1 MRESNIAELKER
13 TMKRSKRLLAF
24 VLMLVMALSV
34 ALSGCS
40 GDKKGDSSDQSDASS
55 KEPTYGGS
63 VVVGIQQD
71 IDSLDPHKA
80 TAAGTKE
87 ILFNIFEGLV
97 KPDENG
103 NLIKAVASDYK
114 VSDDGLVYTFTIRDG
129 IKFHNGNAVTAEDVK
144 YSLDRASGLLDGN
157 ALITALKKISAVNIV
172 DDRTVEVTLA
182 SADTEMIYN
191 FTAAII
197 PKPADGTQ
205 ADAGKPVGTG
215 PFKFVSY
222 TPQESI
228 ILTKN
233 EDYWQNGLPYLD
245 EVKFKIVSGTDTA
258 LLELKGG
265 SIDMYP
271 YLTDSQAEELK
282 STYDI
287 EYAISDV
294 AQALFLNNAE
304 APFDN
309 EKVRQAVAC
318 ALNKDEINQFVAG
331 GKSAVIN
338 SAMLPT
344 IKNYYVDTNSY
355 NSYNVSRAKQLLAE
369 AGYPNGFDMT
379 IKVPSNYTFHMETAQ
394 VVAEQLKAAGINAKI
409 EGIEWSSWLSDV
421 YANRDYQAT
430 ICALTADL
438 TPSSLLV
445 RFTSGY
451 SKNFVNFSD
460 AEYDKVY
467 AEAQASLDDNVRK
480 EKYAK
485 LQQIFAE
492 KEGSVFIQA
501 AALLVAKNKDLAGY
515 KFYPVY
521 VQDMS
526 TVYYIKK

>member
-1 MRESNIAELKER
+1 
-13 TMKRSKRLLAF
+13 MKRSKRLLSFALVLVIAF
-24 VLMLVMALSV
+24 SV

-40 GDKKGDSSDQSDASS
+40 GDKKSNSSGNQSNDSSG
-55 KEPTYGGS
+55 EPTYGGS

-103 NLIKAVASDYK
+103 GLIKAVASDY
-114 VSDDGLVYTFTIRDG
+114 SMSEDGRVYTFTLRDG
-129 IKFHNGNAVTAEDVK
+129 IKFHNGNTVTAEDVK
-144 YSLDRASGLLDGN
+144 YSLERASGLLDGN
-157 ALITALKKISAVNIV
+157 VLITALKKISSVDIV
-172 DDRTVEVTLA
+172 DSRTVKVELA
-182 SADTEMIYN
+182 SADTEMIYS

-197 PKPADGTQ
+197 PKPSDGADISSN
-205 ADAGKPVGTG
+205 PIGTG

-228 ILTKN
+228 VVAKN
-233 EDYWQNGLPYLD
+233 EDYWQDGLPYLD
-245 EVKFKIVSGTDTA
+245 EVKFKIIAGADTA

-265 SIDMYP
+265 SVDMYP
-271 YLTDSQAEELK
+271 YLTDSQATELQD
-282 STYDI
+282 TYDI

-294 AQALFLNNAE
+294 AQALFLNNAA

-309 EKVRQAVAC
+309 VKVRQAVAC

-338 SAMLPT
+338 SAMIPT
-344 IKNYYVDTNSY
+344 MKDYYVDTTSY
-355 NSYNVSRAKQLLAE
+355 NSYNADRARQLLAE
-369 AGYPNGFDMT
+369 AGYPDGFDMT
-379 IKVPSNYTFHMETAQ
+379 ITVPSNYPFHMETAQ
-394 VVAEQLKAAGINAKI
+394 VVAEQLKAVGINAKI
-409 EGIEWSSWLSDV
+409 DGVDWSTWLSEV
-421 YANRDYQAT
+421 YSKKNYQST

-438 TPSSLLV
+438 APSSLLV
-445 RFTSGY
+445 RFTSDY
-451 SKNFVNFSD
+451 PNNFVNFSD
-460 AEYDKVY
+460 EEYDRLY
-467 AEAQASLDDNVRK
+467 AEAEAATDTEVKK
-480 EKYAK
+480 EKYRQ
-485 LQQIFAE
+485 LQQLFAD

-501 AALLVAKNKDLAGY
+501 AVLLIAKNKQLAGY

-526 TVYYIKK
+526 TVYYIKAE

>member
-1 MRESNIAELKER
+1 
-13 TMKRSKRLLAF
+13 
-24 VLMLVMALSV
+24 
-34 ALSGCS
+34 
-40 GDKKGDSSDQSDASS
+40 
-55 KEPTYGGS
+55 
-63 VVVGIQQD
+63 
-71 IDSLDPHKA
+71 
-80 TAAGTKE
+80 
-87 ILFNIFEGLV
+87 
-97 KPDENG
+97 
-103 NLIKAVASDYK
+103 
-114 VSDDGLVYTFTIRDG
+114 
-129 IKFHNGNAVTAEDVK
+129 
-144 YSLDRASGLLDGN
+144 
-157 ALITALKKISAVNIV
+157 
-172 DDRTVEVTLA
+172 
-182 SADTEMIYN
+182 
-191 FTAAII
+191 
-197 PKPADGTQ
+197 
-205 ADAGKPVGTG
+205 
-215 PFKFVSY
+215 
-222 TPQESI
+222 
-228 ILTKN
+228 
-233 EDYWQNGLPYLD
+233 
-245 EVKFKIVSGTDTA
+245 
-258 LLELKGG
+258 
-265 SIDMYP
+265 
-271 YLTDSQAEELK
+271 
-282 STYDI
+282 
-287 EYAISDV
+287 
-294 AQALFLNNAE
+294 
-304 APFDN
+304 
-309 EKVRQAVAC
+309 
-318 ALNKDEINQFVAG
+318 
-331 GKSAVIN
+331 
-338 SAMLPT
+338 MLPT

-485 LQQIFAE
+485 LQQILAE